1 VGSRASLAV
10 FACVLCVL
18 GAGRAAASAAAA
30 LVSEPPLPS
39 RQVGP
44 GQSAAAGDDE
54 VGADYSRPGG
64 YVGVGGSFA
73 VESFSGHGG
82 HSDSGSLIFRAGF
95 RGLPNFGVELLG
107 EVLPEF
113 DGRGSAD
120 NDVSAFAVTAN
131 GKLLLPLGR
140 VEPFLMAGIG
150 ILDVDEED
158 RSRRDDFAFR
168 GAGGLDVYLSPHW
181 ALYGEAAYL
190 LPAGDVDDF
199 DYATFGAGFFVR
211 F

>member
-1 VGSRASLAV
+1 VGARASLAV
-10 FACVLCVL
+10 FLCA
-18 GAGRAAASAAAA
+18 AGIAAAGTAAAN
-30 LVSEPPLPS
+30 VSEPPFQ

-44 GQSAAAGDDE
+44 DPIGRTGSDE
-54 VGADYSRPGG
+54 AEDAYSRPGG
-64 YVGVGGSFA
+64 YVGLGGSFA

-82 HSDSGSLIFRAGF
+82 HSDSGSVIFRAGF
-95 RGLPNFGVELLG
+95 RGLPNLAVELLG

-113 DGRGSAD
+113 DGKGSQD

-140 VEPFLMAGIG
+140 VEPYVMAGIG
-150 ILDVDEED
+150 ILDVDEER

-168 GAGGLDVYLSPHW
+168 GAGGFDLYLSPHW

-199 DYATFGAGFFVR
+199 DYATFGGGFFFR